1 MRIFVNNILRYEI
14 QKTNIVTQSSE
25 SYFNAG

>member
-1 MRIFVNNILRYEI
+1 MHIFVNIMLRYEI
-14 QKTNIVTQSSE
+14 KKTHIVTQSSE